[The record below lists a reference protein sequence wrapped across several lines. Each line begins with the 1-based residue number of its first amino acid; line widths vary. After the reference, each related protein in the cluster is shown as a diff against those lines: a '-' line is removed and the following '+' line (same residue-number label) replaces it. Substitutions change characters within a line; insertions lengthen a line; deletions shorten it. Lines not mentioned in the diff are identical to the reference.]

1 MTDVATGG
9 GGHLDGRRDHCREGP
24 PVDRVRHMR
33 QVGRCPTAMSHL
45 AEERINPTGRGA
57 SRLFEKLLPRRRADI
72 FARLE
77 TSAGKES
84 PSLERLANGHQRGAG
99 AGYQVDAVDQLFGEA
114 PPSSQR
120 HQRRRTRRRTTRTER
135 HIRWADRWACP
146 KGRQATPRT
155 LTVPRSRHG
164 YRETSQR
171 DRRRDDIH
179 PSLVCVCTPQA
190 CGCFIYRDPRSPW
203 VEGET

>member
-57 SRLFEKLLPRRRADI
+57 SRLFEKLSPRRRADI

-99 AGYQVDAVDQLFGEA
+99 AGYQVDAVDQLFGRLLHRPNDISVGVLDVGRREQNVTFVGQTVGHA
-114 PPSSQR
+114 PRVGRPLPGLSRFRAVVTATGRLPSGIAAGTTFT
-120 HQRRRTRRRTTRTER
+120 HHWFACVRRRR
-135 HIRWADRWACP
+135 ADVSSI
-146 KGRQATPRT
+146 AT
-155 LTVPRSRHG
+155 LAVPG
-164 YRETSQR
+164 
-171 DRRRDDIH
+171 
-179 PSLVCVCTPQA
+179 
-190 CGCFIYRDPRSPW
+190 
-203 VEGET
+203 